1 MLECG
6 HMITTIGGEQIGER
20 MKSIGVRELKANL
33 SEILR
38 EVDEDRQVVEV
49 TRHGRVV
56 ARLVPPQAGPTDRD
70 ANGAWTD
77 LQALLAEISA
87 QWPEGITAAQATADV
102 RREL

>member
-1 MLECG
+1 
-6 HMITTIGGEQIGER
+6 

-38 EVDEDRQVVEV
+38 EVDEDGQVVEV

-56 ARLVPPQAGPTDRD
+56 ARLLPPQAELTDRD
-70 ANGAWTD
+70 ANGAWSD
-77 LQALLAEISA
+77 LRALAAAISA
-87 QWPEGITAAQATADV
+87 QWPEGVTAAQAVAEV